1 MIENDFLGDW
11 GPEKDCCWQLM
22 FRQPVQKPS
31 LESSV
36 LLHAN
41 IRNLEFII

>member
-1 MIENDFLGDW
+1 MIENDFPGDR
-11 GPEKDCCWQLM
+11 GPEKDRRWQPM
-22 FRQPVQKPS
+22 SRQPVQKPS